1 MRTHESEM
9 ADRKPGPDDDNNG
22 WHWYAHTKLRHRRIR
37 KQQRLPA
44 ALKKYQA
51 FMIAFKRPGKKA
63 EVLRW
68 WASRG
73 RR

>member
-1 MRTHESEM
+1 MRLL
-9 ADRKPGPDDDNNG
+9 PGEEWNPEPSRDDPNLQ
-22 WHWYAHTKLRHRRIR
+22 WHAHNRLRHRGIR